1 MQGLY
6 IHIPFCKKKCRY
18 CDFVSF
24 PALEREDLYFVAL
37 VAEMRKYAPL
47 MKGRAFDT
55 VFIGGGTPT
64 VLKPGRTAA
73 LLNEARK
80 CFSIKPGAEI
90 TSEAN
95 PESASEEK
103 LGELYEA
110 GVNRLSLGLQS
121 ANDLELH
128 AIGRIHSR
136 QDFINAVSAARKVGF
151 TNINADV
158 MHGLPGQT
166 EESCIDTLRLVT
178 ELEIPHI
185 SSYSLILEEGT
196 PLYDD
201 VRNGRVMLPDPDDTA
216 DMEDAGFE
224 FLAQRGYAR
233 YEISNFAK
241 PGFEC
246 RHNLNYWDNGEY
258 LGIGLNS
265 HSALRLKGDWTRFN
279 NTDDL
284 NEYINEL
291 GEGKLPVRNTRKIER
306 DEEMFETIMLG
317 LRKIKGVSR
326 REFEERFGCDPVE
339 KYAPAVS
346 ELEMD
351 GWLEATEDSMYL
363 TKRGLDFQNEA
374 LIKFMEQ

>member
-80 CFSIKPGAEI
+80 CFSIKPEAEI

-103 LGELYEA
+103 LNELYEA

-166 EESCIDTLRLVT
+166 EESCIDTLRLAT

>member
-47 MKGRAFDT
+47 MKDRAFDT

-80 CFSIKPGAEI
+80 CFSIKPEAEI

-103 LGELYEA
+103 LNELYEA

-196 PLYDD
+196 PLFDD

-326 REFEERFGCDPVE
+326 RGFEERFGCDPVE

>member
-47 MKGRAFDT
+47 MKDRAFDT

-80 CFSIKPGAEI
+80 CFSIKPEAEI

-103 LGELYEA
+103 LNELYEA

-351 GWLEATEDSMYL
+351 GWLESTEDSMYL

>member
-47 MKGRAFDT
+47 MKDRAFDT

>member
-47 MKGRAFDT
+47 MKDRAFDT

-80 CFSIKPGAEI
+80 CFSIKPEAEI

-103 LGELYEA
+103 LNELYEA

-258 LGIGLNS
+258 LGLGLNS

-351 GWLEATEDSMYL
+351 GWLESTEDSMYL

>member
-24 PALEREDLYFVAL
+24 PDLKCEDLYFVAL

-47 MKGRAFDT
+47 MRERSFDT

-64 VLKPGRTAA
+64 VLKPGRIAA
-73 LLNEARK
+73 LLNEAGK

-166 EESCIDTLRLVT
+166 VESCIDTLRLVT

-201 VRNGRVMLPDPDDTA
+201 VRNGRVILPDPDDTA

-224 FLAQRGYAR
+224 FLAQRGYDR

-241 PGFEC
+241 PGSEC

-326 REFEERFGCDPVE
+326 RGFEERFGCDPVE
-339 KYAPAVS
+339 RYAPAVS
-346 ELEMD
+346 ELEME

>member
-1 MQGLY
+1 
-6 IHIPFCKKKCRY
+6 
-18 CDFVSF
+18 
-24 PALEREDLYFVAL
+24 
-37 VAEMRKYAPL
+37 
-47 MKGRAFDT
+47 
-55 VFIGGGTPT
+55 
-64 VLKPGRTAA
+64 
-73 LLNEARK
+73 
-80 CFSIKPGAEI
+80 
-90 TSEAN
+90 
-95 PESASEEK
+95 
-103 LGELYEA
+103 
-110 GVNRLSLGLQS
+110 
-121 ANDLELH
+121 
-128 AIGRIHSR
+128 
-136 QDFINAVSAARKVGF
+136 
-151 TNINADV
+151 

-374 LIKFMEQ
+374 LIKIMEQ

>member
-47 MKGRAFDT
+47 MKDRAFDT

-80 CFSIKPGAEI
+80 CFSIKPEAEI

-103 LGELYEA
+103 LNELYEA

-291 GEGKLPVRNTRKIER
+291 GEGKLPVRNTRKIES

>member
-47 MKGRAFDT
+47 MKDRAFDT

-80 CFSIKPGAEI
+80 CFAIKPEAEI

-103 LGELYEA
+103 LNELYEA

>member
-47 MKGRAFDT
+47 MKDRAFDT

-64 VLKPGRTAA
+64 LLKPGRTAA

-80 CFSIKPGAEI
+80 CFSIKPEAEI

-103 LGELYEA
+103 LNELYEA

>member
-47 MKGRAFDT
+47 MKDRAFDT

-80 CFSIKPGAEI
+80 CFSIKPEAEI

-103 LGELYEA
+103 LNELYEA

-317 LRKIKGVSR
+317 LRKIKGVPR

>member
-47 MKGRAFDT
+47 MKDRAFDT

-80 CFSIKPGAEI
+80 CFSIKPEAEI

-103 LGELYEA
+103 LNELYEA

>member
-47 MKGRAFDT
+47 MKDRAFDT

-80 CFSIKPGAEI
+80 CFSIKPEAEI

-103 LGELYEA
+103 LNELYEA

-351 GWLEATEDSMYL
+351 GWLEAAEDSMYL

>member
-47 MKGRAFDT
+47 MKDRAFDT

-80 CFSIKPGAEI
+80 CFSIKPEAEI

-103 LGELYEA
+103 LNELYEA

-166 EESCIDTLRLVT
+166 EESCIDTLRLAT

>member
-47 MKGRAFDT
+47 MKDRAFDT

-80 CFSIKPGAEI
+80 CFSIKPEAEI

-103 LGELYEA
+103 LNELYEA

-166 EESCIDTLRLVT
+166 EESCIDTIRLVT

-326 REFEERFGCDPVE
+326 REFEERFGCDPAE

>member
-47 MKGRAFDT
+47 MKDRAFDT

-80 CFSIKPGAEI
+80 CFSINPEAEI

-103 LGELYEA
+103 LNELYEA